1 MHWATFFFSYFLTQF
16 INKKKT
22 LFFLSRFLFRLKK
35 KKRKKKGYHSYI
47 IKRNSGCLFGC
58 FVNCKWNWCVP
69 AYWCIYTKRSRSIR
83 LERVHTHTHTFTKGI
98 LLRKFKQRTV
108 FFLSLALSN
117 THFFSA
123 KWMKKNDYD
132 LNICSAFNE

>member
-1 MHWATFFFSYFLTQF
+1 MLWATFFFSYFLTQF

-58 FVNCKWNWCVP
+58 FVNCKWNRCVS

-83 LERVHTHTHTFTKGI
+83 LERVHTHTH
-98 LLRKFKQRTV
+98 LLKP
-108 FFLSLALSN
+108 
-117 THFFSA
+117 FFSGNSNKELSFFFRSLSQIRIFFGEMNEK
-123 KWMKKNDYD
+123 KWLRLKYMQC
-132 LNICSAFNE
+132 I